1 MKIRLNGIVEES
13 IVDGIGIRYVIFTQ
27 GCFHNCFECHNKE
40 THSLDGGY
48 IEDIKNIL
56 NNIQDNPL
64 LDGVTFSGGEPF
76 LQIEPLIEIALYCKE
91 IGLDIWIYSGYLYEE
106 LYGNK
111 EYIKLLKLVDVLVD
125 GKFISS
131 EKFYDL
137 KFQGS
142 KNQRI
147 IDVQKSFSDNS
158 VVLYDLKK

>member
-106 LYGNK
+106 LYKNK
-111 EYIKLLKLVDVLVD
+111 EYIKLLKLADVLVD

-137 KFQGS
+137 KFYGS

-147 IDVQKSFSDNS
+147 IDVQKSFYDNS
-158 VVLYDLKK
+158 IVLYDLNK